1 MPSTLKTRELV
12 SYRLSPRVVLRRG
25 DRVKL
30 TGGTTYDGHSIGLH
44 GVFELLKV
52 LRKGKRVWLECRAV
66 TKEGLAGTYTVF
78 VEGRSFRRRD
88 LPGVVMRPYRVR
100 RVRKRPPREKQL
112 MLFSMPER
120 SAGN

>member
-1 MPSTLKTRELV
+1 MIERVFRGIFLPTLPANQVVESTRWIIARED
-12 SYRLSPRVVLRRG
+12 LSLPAVEDEVQRIRRH
-25 DRVKL
+25 REPWCKP
-30 TGGTTYDGHSIGLH
+30 
-44 GVFELLKV
+44 
-52 LRKGKRVWLECRAV
+52 VWLECRAV

-78 VEGRSFRRRD
+78 VEGRSFRRRN